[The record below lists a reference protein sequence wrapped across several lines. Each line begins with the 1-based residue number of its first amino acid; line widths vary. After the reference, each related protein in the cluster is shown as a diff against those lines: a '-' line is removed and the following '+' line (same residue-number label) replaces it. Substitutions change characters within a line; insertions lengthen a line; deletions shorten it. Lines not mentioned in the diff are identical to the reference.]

1 MKKIII
7 SAALMIGLSLTA
19 QTTDQTLKDQ
29 LQALKLENT
38 ELTQQNIYF
47 KQTLDL
53 LKPMAT
59 NKVDGLRFDVLKLVG
74 DRKNKTL
81 KVFYLFTN
89 TQGQNRD
96 SFQPSSAHI
105 VDPQGNQLL
114 TYEVFAAPKQARGR
128 RHSAWHPNERGSYL
142 FAEPSGKPRF
152 PGD

>member
-1 MKKIII
+1 
-7 SAALMIGLSLTA
+7 MIGLSLTA

-59 NKVDGLRFDVLKLVG
+59 NEVDGLRFDVLKLVG
-74 DRKNKTL
+74 DGRNKTL

-89 TQGQNRD
+89 T
-96 SFQPSSAHI
+96 
-105 VDPQGNQLL
+105 
-114 TYEVFAAPKQARGR
+114 
-128 RHSAWHPNERGSYL
+128 
-142 FAEPSGKPRF
+142 
-152 PGD
+152 